1 MLVSDDVRKVG
12 DAITEIISD
21 LCSTSP
27 KETRLFLNAPD
38 YLFVST
44 NLAKKFPTLME
55 SIVVQSY
62 FSHVPGELSK
72 LWNVGSVARIRR
84 YHNLQNITLLTT
96 ILSGIQYFG
105 TAPFIFHR
113 LFIRFVE
120 PFIFGGLV
128 LLLSIIISNPLY
140 IAIMSFVLVALV
152 AFCVYQYI
160 YGKSSMNK
168 LSPITPIIDDDS
180 LKGRNGS
187 EEEIMDI
194 HNNDDNDDNNIPI
207 MVNLN
212 EDDFQQAKNNNDSS
226 NSDESESNTDVM
238 ELVNDSD
245 ASDTSVIN
253 EKSFV
258 LNNPGGENDDNS
270 NVDIYALSSV
280 NSSDSSSAVAETD

>member
-12 DAITEIISD
+12 DAITEIVSD

-27 KETRLFLNAPD
+27 KESRLFLNAPD
-38 YLFVST
+38 YLFIST

-84 YHNLQNITLLTT
+84 YHNLQNVTLLTT
-96 ILSGIQYFG
+96 ILGGIQYFG
-105 TAPFIFHR
+105 TAPFILHR
-113 LFIRFVE
+113 LFVRFLE

-140 IAIMSFVLVALV
+140 IAVMSLVLLTLV
-152 AFCVYQYI
+152 AFCIYQYM

-180 LKGRNGS
+180 LKGRNGT
-187 EEEIMDI
+187 EEENMYI
-194 HNNDDNDDNNIPI
+194 HNDDNDDSNTPI
-207 MVNLN
+207 IVDLN

-226 NSDESESNTDVM
+226 NCDESESNTDAI
-238 ELVNDSD
+238 EFVNDSD
-245 ASDTSVIN
+245 ASDICVIN
-253 EKSFV
+253 EKSFMFI
-258 LNNPGGENDDNS
+258 NPGVENNDDS

-280 NSSDSSSAVAETD
+280 NSSDLSSAVAETD